1 MTNIIQS
8 AVVLNSLN
16 RLRIADSHVREW
28 AISHAGSHQG
38 QARNQLRGSDSFREW
53 SNDSLTIRIAK
64 LTTGTFKQVQL
75 YGINYELP
83 DDSEPYTGYV
93 MTYTST
99 ATEEVGGYFIAVSS
113 VPDALASADVPW
125 GPGAGPG
132 GLEKLIETIKTD
144 RSKPTDP
151 ARGAHSIASI
161 DDLFAIHDTTLV
173 LTEEASSDA
182 EFEELAGLHGD
193 WAGVVTVSASEQL
206 ALSRALP
213 DDQLPDWVRAKIALF
228 SRYADAEG
236 RRLRM
241 AASDLERA
249 MSMVDEE
256 RERVTNEVAG
266 RNAIALMKVLES
278 VSIMLAVSP
287 TAGENH
293 IAGES
298 DESVSPSSPEGNGQP
313 GTDGVAAQQR
323 IYTLEDQLSE
333 AERRIAELEERL
345 AQYEAFDAED
355 PPEENLYDEP
365 HAESLLDTNRH
376 ATVLDAITDPERFPR
391 LRFLNNCE
399 KDLSSYGKPRPNGV
413 EIVAALDNINKLAQA
428 WYRTPNGAIG
438 SWHNY
443 FIDLPGWKYADD
455 ESETTMSRYGEKR
468 SFSDQEKGRL
478 VEITR
483 HLTYQGSSSGLQI
496 YFDRDD
502 QTDRFIVGYI
512 GEHLPYATSRS

>member
-1 MTNIIQS
+1 MTNIIQN

-16 RLRIADSHVREW
+16 RLRTADSQAREW
-28 AISHAGSHQG
+28 AISHAGPHQG
-38 QARNQLRGSDSFREW
+38 QARNQLRGSDPFREW
-53 SNDSLTIRIAK
+53 SNDDLTIRIAK
-64 LTTGTFKQVQL
+64 LTTGAFKQVQL
-75 YGINYELP
+75 YAVSYELS
-83 DDSEPYTGYV
+83 DDSEPYAAYV

-125 GPGAGPG
+125 GNGAGPA

-144 RSKPTDP
+144 RSRPADP
-151 ARGAHSIASI
+151 ARGSHSIASI
-161 DDLFAIHDTTLV
+161 DDLFSIHDTTVV
-173 LTEEASSDA
+173 LTEEGRSDA
-182 EFEELAGLHGD
+182 EFEVLAALHGD
-193 WAGVVTVSASEQL
+193 WAGVVTINASEQL

-213 DDQLPDWVRAKIALF
+213 HDQLPEWVRAKIALF

-241 AASDLERA
+241 AESDLEQA
-249 MSMVDEE
+249 MSLVDAE
-256 RERVTNEVAG
+256 RDRIVNEVAG
-266 RNAIALMKVLES
+266 RNAIALMRVLES
-278 VSIMLAVSP
+278 VSVMLS
-287 TAGENH
+287 TAPAAGGKD
-293 IAGES
+293 IADAS
-298 DESVSPSSPEGNGQP
+298 DDSASPSADEANGQP

-323 IYTLEDQLSE
+323 IYTLEDQLRN
-333 AERRIAELEERL
+333 AETRIKELEDRL
-345 AQYEAFDAED
+345 EQYETFDPED
-355 PPEENLYDEP
+355 PLEENPDDEP
-365 HAESLLDTNRH
+365 HAENLLDTNRH

-399 KDLSSYGKPRPNGV
+399 KDLASYGKPRPNGV

-428 WYRTPNGAIG
+428 WHLTPNGAIG

-502 QTDRFIVGYI
+502 RTDRFIVGYI
-512 GEHLPYATSRS
+512 GEHLPYATARS